1 MSSQQPVL
9 LEQLTWP
16 EIAALIA
23 DGNELAVL
31 PIGATEQHGRHL
43 PTSTDSMIA
52 EAICLVASERT
63 GAPVL
68 PTLRLGSS
76 AAHTDKWPGTVS
88 LSPRLLVEV
97 AVQIARSV
105 RPSGF
110 RRLLVVNSH
119 VGNAA
124 PLKVAVDEIR
134 GDGSLRVGLV
144 NWYELTPEVAAHV
157 TEDATDWHGHA
168 AETSLMLHLR
178 PELVRGDEIRDDPDR
193 TDGLV
198 LSYTVAETSVE
209 GLTGAPSR
217 GTAEAGARLFEA
229 IVAALAERI
238 ERAKIDA
245 APLPD

>member
-31 PIGATEQHGRHL
+31 PIGATEQPRRHL
-43 PTSTDSMIA
+43 P
-52 EAICLVASERT
+52 
-63 GAPVL
+63 
-68 PTLRLGSS
+68 
-76 AAHTDKWPGTVS
+76 
-88 LSPRLLVEV
+88 
-97 AVQIARSV
+97 
-105 RPSGF
+105 
-110 RRLLVVNSH
+110 
-119 VGNAA
+119 
-124 PLKVAVDEIR
+124 
-134 GDGSLRVGLV
+134 
-144 NWYELTPEVAAHV
+144 
-157 TEDATDWHGHA
+157 
-168 AETSLMLHLR
+168 

-238 ERAKIDA
+238 ERAKIEA